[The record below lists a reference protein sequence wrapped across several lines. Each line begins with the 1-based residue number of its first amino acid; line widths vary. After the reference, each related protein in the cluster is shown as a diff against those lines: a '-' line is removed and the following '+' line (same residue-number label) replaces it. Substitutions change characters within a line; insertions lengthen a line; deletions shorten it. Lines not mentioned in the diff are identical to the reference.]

1 MTNKL
6 SISFVIPCF
15 NESLNIVNT
24 VKQILLSVE
33 KLNINLYEIIIIDD
47 GSTDDTYLKIQNIQK
62 KFQNIKLIRNTQN
75 LGYGGAVKKGFELA
89 NKKYVMWIPG
99 DNSHQGNEI
108 KKIIANIN
116 NYDFV
121 TTYYTNVKKRNF
133 FRRWFTRLYTPFL
146 NFIFRLDLPY
156 YNGLTVYKTVLL
168 QNLKINTDSFTFQ
181 IEIFVNL
188 IKKYKCNYTFV
199 PTLLS
204 DRDEGSSKA
213 FKIKNVFMVLKSIML
228 IFFNIYFNKF

>member
-1 MTNKL
+1 MFGFKLLSSGKLYRYIAFKIIKNKNKYNHKFIDKISKEITLNKL
-6 SISFVIPCF
+6 SSY
-15 NESLNIVNT
+15 
-24 VKQILLSVE
+24 
-33 KLNINLYEIIIIDD
+33 NLYLPEITNLSSIIA
-47 GSTDDTYLKIQNIQK
+47 K
-62 KFQNIKLIRNTQN
+62 
-75 LGYGGAVKKGFELA
+75 
-89 NKKYVMWIPG
+89 KKYVMWIPG

-133 FRRWFTRLYTPFL
+133 FRRWFTRVYTPFL

-188 IKKYKCNYTFV
+188 IKKNKCNYTFV

-213 FKIKNVFMVLKSIML
+213 FNIKNVFMVLKSIML